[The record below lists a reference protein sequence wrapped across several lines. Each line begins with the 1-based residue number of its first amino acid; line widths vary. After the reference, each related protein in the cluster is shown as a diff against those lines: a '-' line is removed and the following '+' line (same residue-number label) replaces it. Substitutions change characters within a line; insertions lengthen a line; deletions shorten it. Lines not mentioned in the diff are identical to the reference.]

1 MAQTVTTHGAH
12 FVCPYCATRVRIVDD
27 GFRLAGDCE
36 HLVRVDGGREGP
48 KTGHF
53 VAPGEFLV
61 PNTDCHATGA
71 WVYVGPDDPRY
82 ARAYEGGHL
91 GPGSPPPI
99 R

>member
-1 MAQTVTTHGAH
+1 MAQTVTTHDAH
-12 FVCPYCATRVRIVDD
+12 LVCPYCAASIRIVDD

-53 VAPGEFLV
+53 VAPGEFFV
-61 PNTDCHATGA
+61 FDTDRPAPCPG
-71 WVYVGPDDPRY
+71 VYVKRDDPRY
-82 ARAYEGGHL
+82 ARAYDAGYVD
-91 GPGSPPPI
+91 PGSPPPI